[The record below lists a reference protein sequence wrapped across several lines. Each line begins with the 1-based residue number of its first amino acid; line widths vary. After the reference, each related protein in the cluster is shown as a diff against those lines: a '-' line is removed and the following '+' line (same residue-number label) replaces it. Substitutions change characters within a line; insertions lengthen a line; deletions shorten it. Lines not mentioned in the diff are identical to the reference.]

1 MKNCN
6 KYNEDYL
13 QTFVI
18 FFLRKVKKE
27 YKESFPFMFWSI
39 PNGGFRTKST
49 ALTMKNTGVLAGV
62 LDLQLVGN
70 GWIHFIEMKMGNGK
84 LSDAQK
90 EFIKGITSFNIS
102 HDVVYADTPQEAVI
116 KVKDIMIKLILNY
129 SVKSV
134 SSSKL
139 HDIAGD
145 VLSSSILKEKS

>member
-1 MKNCN
+1 
-6 KYNEDYL
+6 
-13 QTFVI
+13 
-18 FFLRKVKKE
+18 
-27 YKESFPFMFWSI
+27 MFWSI